1 MEEQA
6 RFPPLAGVPL
16 IAGSSWLWI
25 GAQAGIPSFLVM
37 LPIGGGL
44 FASGFALLLWAGDRR
59 ITQTMALAGLLGS
72 LGFPLLALGLGA
84 GTGFWLSGLAAA
96 SALAAGRL
104 ALRQAPELLGVPRPE
119 PDLRLCASVAMD
131 EMVLGT
137 EQLAIGLPTGGAAQR
152 MAEEVHAALDLYG
165 RRGWLDNP
173 GAYHLDP
180 PVGLDPRLESARSG
194 KIVYEHLR
202 FESGYAPHDDEP
214 GRDRWLA
221 LEPPR
226 TAHAYLLRHATG
238 GNRPWIVC
246 TNGYRMGFA
255 AIDLRAFGHY
265 HTNLGLNVLIP
276 VLPLHGPRRIGRRS
290 GDGFLGGEILDT
302 LHGEAQAV
310 WDIRQMI
317 GWLREQGAPAVGVTG
332 LSLGGYTTALL
343 ASIEPGLACV
353 AAGIPVA
360 DLARLF
366 WRHGPPLQ
374 LEYLTRLGVDQ
385 ARVAE
390 LLSVVSPL
398 ALEPRVPFEARLI
411 FGGTVDRLVTPDHIR
426 DLSAHWGNPTTH
438 WYPGGHLSFRM
449 DHRVQD
455 AVDALLRE
463 VKLCP

>member
-1 MEEQA
+1 MDEQP
-6 RFPPLAGVPL
+6 RFPLLAGLPL
-16 IAGSSWLWI
+16 LAGGSWLWT
-25 GAQAGIPSFLVM
+25 GAEAGLLAFLLM

-59 ITQTMALAGLLGS
+59 ITQTMALAGLLGG
-72 LGFPLLALGLGA
+72 LGFPVLMLGLGA
-84 GTGFWLSGLAAA
+84 GSGLWLSAVAAA
-96 SALAAGRL
+96 SALAAGRV
-104 ALRQAPELLGVPRPE
+104 ALGQTREIQGVPRPE
-119 PDLRLCASVAMD
+119 PNLRLFASVAMD
-131 EMVLGT
+131 EIVLGT
-137 EQLAIGLPTGGAAQR
+137 EQFSIGLPAGGAARR
-152 MAEEVHAALDLYG
+152 MAAEVQTALGLY
-165 RRGWLDNP
+165 RSRGWLDDP
-173 GAYHLDP
+173 QTYHLDP
-180 PVGLDPRLESARSG
+180 PPGLEPRIEKARSG
-194 KIVYEHLR
+194 KIVYERLS

-238 GNRPWIVC
+238 NRPWIVC
-246 TNGYRMGFA
+246 TNGYRMGLA

-265 HTNLGLNVLIP
+265 HADLGLNVLIP
-276 VLPLHGPRRIGRRS
+276 VLPLHGPRRVGRRS
-290 GDGFLGGEILDT
+290 GDGFLGGDVLDT

-310 WDIRQMI
+310 WDIRRMI
-317 GWLREQGAPAVGVTG
+317 GWLREQGAPAVGATG

-343 ASIEPGLACV
+343 ASIESGLTCV

-374 LEYLTRLGVDQ
+374 LEYLAHLGVDQ
-385 ARVAE
+385 ARVTE
-390 LLSVVSPL
+390 LFSVVSPL

-411 FGGTVDRLVTPDHIR
+411 FGGTADRLVTPDHIR
-426 DLSAHWGNPTTH
+426 DLSAHWGNPKTH
-438 WYPGGHLSFRM
+438 WYAGGHLSFRM
-449 DHRVQD
+449 DPRVQD